1 MYNFISKGF
10 LLKNDY
16 WYYWL
21 TIILFASKLTI
32 STSRLLKLFKKC
44 ILSKYVLFNIQ
55 VPDKGSCPGADP
67 GAGKSKP
74 GLDYPE
80 NQSFDA
86 HKAVAS
92 IYSRY
97 NQYKH

>member
-1 MYNFISKGF
+1 M
-10 LLKNDY
+10 
-16 WYYWL
+16 
-21 TIILFASKLTI
+21 
-32 STSRLLKLFKKC
+32 
-44 ILSKYVLFNIQ
+44 FNIQ
-55 VPDKGSCPGADP
+55 APDTGSCPGADP

-74 GLDYPE
+74 GHDYPE

-97 NQYKH
+97 YEFKY